1 MDRVHHVGTEAVER
15 LAEAR
20 LHLGV
25 GVAFCGIAELQT
37 MDDAEEADPLLPRLL
52 DHRELGGVVAH
63 RAEEDA
69 DLVAARR
76 HLARDLARVDLGAGV
91 RLGRESVDREED
103 PELRAVEDGGGDR
116 WDRRAAV
123 RWDLFRWVC
132 EYARA
137 GGLRDAEPRLGG
149 PPLPRRVVAESR
161 PWERMPFPDR
171 AADGEGA
178 ILGIRRGVPIPTFRR
193 RGAGMGSRVASRRGD
208 GRVGE
213 LPN

>member
-103 PELRAVEDGGGDR
+103 PELRAVEDTGAIVGIAARPFVGICFVGFVNTR
-116 WDRRAAV
+116 EPGPPRRGAP
-123 RWDLFRWVC
+123 
-132 EYARA
+132 
-137 GGLRDAEPRLGG
+137 PRR